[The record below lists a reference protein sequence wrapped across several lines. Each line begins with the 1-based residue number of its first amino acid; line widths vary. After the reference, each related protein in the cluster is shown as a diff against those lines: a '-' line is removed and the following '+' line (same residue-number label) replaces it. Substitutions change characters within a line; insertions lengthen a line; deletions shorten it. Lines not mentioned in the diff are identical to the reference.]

1 MKKLLTVLVLIIT
14 LNSYSQQCRKDIGSE
29 MSISFYTSLDN
40 SKGFEVRGQFDNF
53 YMGMQVES
61 FVFDNKDHLN

>member
-1 MKKLLTVLVLIIT
+1 
-14 LNSYSQQCRKDIGSE
+14 